1 MRCEPGV
8 FLHKPRFLLP
18 VFLSAAIQLSAQG
31 TISTIAG
38 SINPLDNVPAIQT
51 RLILISFAL
60 DQQGNAYLGD
70 GSNLRVVNGQ
80 TGIISTLAPITAAS
94 LAVDPNGQLVVSSN
108 GSVPILKVNPI
119 TNAQTTI
126 IGTNSQLGANAFPSG
141 IAVDGSGNIFVCD
154 NDNGKI
160 YKIDAKTN
168 AVTTIA
174 GTGLVGYTGS
184 SQAPGDGGP
193 ATAAGL
199 IRPYLITVDT
209 TGNIFFAD
217 QYWLRRIDVK
227 TGIITTIATN
237 AGSGNLSSGDG
248 GPYSKAVFGN
258 IAALT
263 TDSQGNLYIGDGR
276 FVREINWSTGLVN
289 RIAGS
294 GLTQYASDGV
304 PALQANIRNVVGIA
318 VDSLGNLW
326 IADGGDERLL
336 VVPSATGLI
345 RTVAGTAENG
355 DGGPAAGAILGYAVG
370 LAASPQGD
378 LYTDSYISPSG
389 GGIRRIDHITGKIST
404 IAYSQG
410 QPQLGNGESPIAIDS
425 AGNVYVSEQAEVNRI
440 DAVTG
445 KVTVVAGNGGGVYGG
460 GPLGDEGL
468 ATNAHVTPAGVAFDS
483 SGNLYIADYWN
494 ERIRRVDAIT
504 GIITTVAGNG
514 QAQAF
519 SGQTGQAAGIPIG
532 VPTSIA
538 VGPDGNIYWTTAGW
552 VLRMNAAGNLTIAA
566 GEGGGCVY
574 AGDGGSALAAPLC
587 NPGSLAFD
595 NVGNLLITED
605 LCGCIRSV
613 DSQTG
618 IIQTIAGTG
627 IPSINNAGAS
637 VDGTPAT
644 KAALTPGA
652 IAWAGGVLYSLDQ
665 FSIGDTDRRIRAVAP
680 VVPPALPQPPSV
692 TQVSDAAVYGTTFSP
707 GAVIALF
714 GNYLGAP
721 TPMAG
726 AITNGVVSNSAG
738 GVQLTV
744 NGTAAP
750 LLYISAGQINAVIPY
765 STKTSA
771 TATAEVF
778 TSVGTSSYSGLNIAK
793 TSLALFNN
801 VVFNPDG
808 TLNSATNPAP
818 KGATLVLYGTGI
830 GPTSPTYQDGAI
842 VTLQGPPYPSPVTPF
857 GAVVSNNQTQYKASV
872 VYLGPIPGFVAGA
885 VQANIQIPS
894 DVPPGSS
901 TLKIGPANASNS
913 LLLPPPYSQQIF
925 IQ

>member
-1 MRCEPGV
+1 V
-8 FLHKPRFLLP
+8 NKSHFLLP

-31 TISTIAG
+31 TISTVAG
-38 SINPLDNVPAIQT
+38 SIKPLDNVPAIQT
-51 RLILISFAL
+51 RLVLISFAL
-60 DQQGNAYLGD
+60 DQHGNAYLGD

-80 TGIISTLAPITAAS
+80 TGVISTLAPITAAS
-94 LAVDPNGQLVVSSN
+94 LAVDPNGQLVIKSN
-108 GSVPILKVNPI
+108 GSAPILKINPV
-119 TNAQTTI
+119 TGAQTTI
-126 IGTNSQLGANAFPSG
+126 VASNSQLGADASPTG
-141 IAVDGSGNIFVCD
+141 IALDGSGNIFVCD
-154 NDNGKI
+154 DVNDKV
-160 YKIDAKTN
+160 YKLDAKTN

-174 GTGLVGYTGS
+174 GTGPVGYTGS
-184 SQAPGDGGP
+184 TQAPGDGGP

-199 IRPYLITVDT
+199 IRPDLVTVDA
-209 TGNIFFAD
+209 TGNIFIAG
-217 QYWLRRIDVK
+217 QYWLRRIDAQ
-227 TGIITTIATN
+227 TGIITTIATI

-289 RIAGS
+289 KIAGS
-294 GLTQYASDGV
+294 GSTQYASDGV
-304 PALQANIRNVVGIA
+304 PALQANIGYVDGIA

-326 IADGGDERLL
+326 IADGGNERLL
-336 VVPSATGLI
+336 VVSSETGLI
-345 RTVAGTAENG
+345 RTVAGTAGNG
-355 DGGPAAGAILGYAVG
+355 DGGPAAGADLGYAVG
-370 LAASPQGD
+370 IAASPQGD

-389 GGIRRIDHITGKIST
+389 EGIRRIDHITGKIST

-425 AGNVYVSEQAEVNRI
+425 AGNVYVCEQAEVNRI

-445 KVTVVAGNGGGVYGG
+445 KVTVVAGNGGGTYGG
-460 GPLGDEGL
+460 GPLGDGGL

-514 QAQAF
+514 QGQTF
-519 SGQTGQAAGIPIG
+519 SGQTGQATQISIG

-538 VGPDGNIYWTTAGW
+538 VGPDGNIYWTTGGW
-552 VLRMNAAGNLTIAA
+552 VLRMNAAGALTIAA
-566 GEGGGCVY
+566 GEGGGCIY

-587 NPGSLAFD
+587 NPSSLAFD
-595 NVGNLLITED
+595 DMGNLLITEAF
-605 LCGCIRSV
+605 CGCIRRV

-627 IPSINNAGAS
+627 IPSINNTGAS
-637 VDGTPAT
+637 IDGSPAT

-652 IAWAGGVLYSLDQ
+652 IAWAGGVLYILDQ
-665 FSIGDTDRRIRAVAP
+665 FSIGDTPRSIRAVTP
-680 VVPPALPQPPSV
+680 VVPPALPQPPSI
-692 TQVSDAAVYGTTFSP
+692 TQVSDAVAYGVTFSP

-721 TPMAG
+721 TPTAG
-726 AITNGVVSNSAG
+726 TITNGVVSTSAG
-738 GVQLTV
+738 GVQLTI

-750 LLYISAGQINAVIPY
+750 LLYISAGQINTVIPY
-765 STKTSA
+765 STTTGV

-778 TSVGTSSYSGLNIAK
+778 TSAGASSYSGLKMAK
-793 TSLALFNN
+793 TSLALFSNL
-801 VVFNPDG
+801 VFNPDG

-830 GPTSPTYQDGAI
+830 GPTTPTYQDGVI
-842 VTLQGPPYPSPVTPF
+842 VTLQGPPYPSPVAPF
-857 GAVVSNNQTQYKASV
+857 GAVVVNNQTQYKASV
-872 VYLGPIPGFVAGA
+872 AYLGPIPGFVAGA

-901 TLKIGPANASNS
+901 TLKIGPANASNG
-913 LLLPPPYSQQIF
+913 LLISAPYSQQVF
-925 IQ
+925 MQ